1 MARRKSALPEL
12 PAKSLHM
19 EVMGLSNIMK
29 QSFLAP
35 IREQLHAP
43 SAFWQAF
50 LAPDPWDEAVQW
62 IERKHAAEQEWPWP
76 ARS

>member
-29 QSFLAP
+29 QSF
-35 IREQLHAP
+35 HAP